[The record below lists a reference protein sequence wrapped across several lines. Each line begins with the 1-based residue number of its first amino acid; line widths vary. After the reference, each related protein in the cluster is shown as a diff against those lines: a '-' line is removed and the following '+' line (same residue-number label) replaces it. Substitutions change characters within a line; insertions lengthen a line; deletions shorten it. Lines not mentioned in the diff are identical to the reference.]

1 MVVCA
6 IRLVQFVTVDMNTVM
21 TISAYLVVNSYSS
34 QTRGSA

>member
-6 IRLVQFVTVDMNTVM
+6 IRLIQFVTVDMNTVM
-21 TISAYLVVNSYSS
+21 TICITGSYSS